1 MIPFLPKYLPYL
13 SLRFI
18 FGCVHRFSH
27 TSVKMNSFVL
37 PCLRLGVSLQR
48 KLRTIAMI
56 NIQIDRRILE
66 ACPETRIGLI
76 SASVVNDPTC
86 DELWAEI
93 DAAAQDIKQ
102 QYELLEINKR
112 PAIAATRHLYKALG
126 KDPSRYR
133 VSSEALCRRI
143 IRGLGIYRLTTLIDV
158 VNLVSIKSGYA
169 ISGLDGDRIE
179 GNTLTMS
186 VGTAEDVYHGI
197 GRGVLNIEG
206 MPVYRD
212 AMGPIATPTSDEE
225 RTKFTEQTVKAQIN
239 INAFAPEMPLEDAV
253 NWMAALL
260 KKYAHATDV
269 ETSIYN
275 PQQQ

>member
-1 MIPFLPKYLPYL
+1 MIQ
-13 SLRFI
+13 
-18 FGCVHRFSH
+18 
-27 TSVKMNSFVL
+27 
-37 PCLRLGVSLQR
+37 VS
-48 KLRTIAMI
+48 
-56 NIQIDRRILE
+56 IDPRILA
-66 ACPETRIGLI
+66 ACPECRIGLI
-76 SASVVNDPTC
+76 RATVVNEPTC

-93 DAAAQDIKQ
+93 EAAAEDIKQ
-102 QYELLEINKR
+102 RYELLEINQR
-112 PAIAATRHLYKALG
+112 PAIAGTRHLYKALG

-186 VGTAEDVYHGI
+186 VGRADDVYNGI
-197 GRGVLNIEG
+197 GRGQLNIEG

-225 RTKFTEQTVKAQIN
+225 RTKFTDQTVKAQIN
-239 INAFAPEMPLEDAV
+239 INAFAPEMPLEEAV
-253 NWMAALL
+253 DWMAALL

-269 ETSIYN
+269 ETMIFDPSASGN
-275 PQQQ
+275 D

>member
-1 MIPFLPKYLPYL
+1 
-13 SLRFI
+13 
-18 FGCVHRFSH
+18 
-27 TSVKMNSFVL
+27 
-37 PCLRLGVSLQR
+37 
-48 KLRTIAMI
+48 MI
-56 NIQIDRRILE
+56 NIQIDPRILK
-66 ACPETRIGLI
+66 ACPDTRIGLI
-76 SASVVNDPTC
+76 SATVINGPTNDA
-86 DELWAEI
+86 LWSEI
-93 DAAAQDIKQ
+93 EAAAEDIKQ

-112 PAIAATRHLYKALG
+112 PAIAGTRHLYKALG

-169 ISGLDGDRIE
+169 ISGLDRDRIE
-179 GNTLTMS
+179 GDTLTMS
-186 VGTAEDVYHGI
+186 VGTVDDVYHGI
-197 GRGVLNIEG
+197 GRGLLNIEG

-212 AMGPIATPTSDEE
+212 AAGPIATPTSDEE
-225 RTKFTEQTVKAQIN
+225 RTKFTDQTVRAQIN
-239 INAFAPEMPLEDAV
+239 INAFAPEMPLDDAV
-253 NWMAALL
+253 EWMAALL

>member
-1 MIPFLPKYLPYL
+1 
-13 SLRFI
+13 
-18 FGCVHRFSH
+18 
-27 TSVKMNSFVL
+27 
-37 PCLRLGVSLQR
+37 
-48 KLRTIAMI
+48 MI

-76 SASVVNDPTC
+76 SATVVNDPTC

-93 DAAAQDIKQ
+93 EAAAEDIKQ
-102 QYELLEINKR
+102 QYELLEINQR
-112 PAIAATRHLYKALG
+112 PAIAGTRHLYKALG

-143 IRGLGIYRLTTLIDV
+143 IRGLGIYRLTTVIDV

-169 ISGLDGDRIE
+169 ISGLDGNRIE
-179 GNTLTMS
+179 GDTLTMS
-186 VGTAEDVYHGI
+186 VGTAEDVFHGI

-212 AMGPIATPTSDEE
+212 AAGPIATPTSDEE
-225 RTKFTEQTVKAQIN
+225 RTKFTEQTVRAQIN

-260 KKYAHATDV
+260 TKYAHATNV

-275 PQQQ
+275 PKQQ

>member
-1 MIPFLPKYLPYL
+1 
-13 SLRFI
+13 
-18 FGCVHRFSH
+18 
-27 TSVKMNSFVL
+27 
-37 PCLRLGVSLQR
+37 
-48 KLRTIAMI
+48 MI
-56 NIQIDRRILE
+56 NIQIDPRIL
-66 ACPETRIGLI
+66 AASPETRIGLI
-76 SASVVNDPTC
+76 SAAVQNGPTN

-93 DAAAQDIKQ
+93 EAAAKEIEQR
-102 QYELLEINKR
+102 YELLEINQR
-112 PAIAATRHLYKALG
+112 PAIAGTRHLYKALG

-169 ISGLDGDRIE
+169 ISGLDRDRIE
-179 GNTLTMS
+179 GDTLTLS
-186 VGTAEDVYHGI
+186 VGTADDVYNGI

-212 AMGPIATPTSDEE
+212 AAGPIATPTSDEE
-225 RTKFTEQTVKAQIN
+225 RTKFTDETVKVQIN
-239 INAFAPEMPLEDAV
+239 INAFAPEMPVEEAV
-253 NWMAALL
+253 NWMAELL

-269 ETSIYN
+269 ETSVYN

>member
-1 MIPFLPKYLPYL
+1 MIQ
-13 SLRFI
+13 
-18 FGCVHRFSH
+18 
-27 TSVKMNSFVL
+27 VK
-37 PCLRLGVSLQR
+37 
-48 KLRTIAMI
+48 
-56 NIQIDRRILE
+56 IDPRILE

-76 SASVVNDPTC
+76 SATVVNEPTS

-93 DAAAQDIKQ
+93 EAAAADIKAHYQ
-102 QYELLEINKR
+102 LLEINQR
-112 PAIAATRHLYKALG
+112 PAIAGTRHLYKTLG

-169 ISGLDGDRIE
+169 ISGLDGDRIV
-179 GNTLTMS
+179 GDTLTMS
-186 VGTAEDVYHGI
+186 VGTAQDEYHGI

-206 MPVYRD
+206 MPCYRD

-239 INAFAPEMPLEDAV
+239 INAFAPEMPIDEAV
-253 NWMAALL
+253 DWMASLL
-260 KKYAHATDV
+260 KQYAHATDIEASV
-269 ETSIYN
+269 IH
-275 PQQQ
+275 Q

>member
-1 MIPFLPKYLPYL
+1 MIQ
-13 SLRFI
+13 
-18 FGCVHRFSH
+18 
-27 TSVKMNSFVL
+27 
-37 PCLRLGVSLQR
+37 VS
-48 KLRTIAMI
+48 
-56 NIQIDRRILE
+56 IDPRILA
-66 ACPETRIGLI
+66 ACPECRIGLI
-76 SASVVNDPTC
+76 SATVVNEPTS

-93 DAAAQDIKQ
+93 EAAAEDIKQ
-102 QYELLEINKR
+102 RYELLEINQR
-112 PAIAATRHLYKALG
+112 PAIAGTRHLYKALG

-186 VGTAEDVYHGI
+186 VGRADDVYNGI
-197 GRGVLNIEG
+197 GRGLLNIEG

-225 RTKFTEQTVKAQIN
+225 RTKFTDQTVKAQIN
-239 INAFAPEMPLEDAV
+239 INAFAPEMPLEEAV
-253 NWMAALL
+253 DWMATLL

-269 ETSIYN
+269 ETMIFDPSASGN
-275 PQQQ
+275 V